1 MEKEEWQEEMEK
13 EKEEEEEEE
22 ERIPHGVVSQAVFT
36 TLTKTS
42 L

>member
-1 MEKEEWQEEMEK
+1 MEEEM

-22 ERIPHGVVSQAVFT
+22 EEEEGEERILHGVVSQVLFT